1 MGLTAAER
9 QAEIYLITTPGYWYV
24 GCTTVGYK
32 QRLRQHSAAS
42 SGCVRLRDKIRELGL
57 KAFTVSVLET
67 VRREDAHEAELRWY
81 YYFLDLNHG
90 ENLNSHRPGAYPE
103 PTPER
108 NAKLSRA
115 LKGRVFTEASR
126 QRMSVAAQG
135 NTSHLG
141 ITHTEEA
148 RYRMGTFHRAKTH
161 CPQLHPYD
169 DNNTYI
175 TKDGKRQC
183 RTCAR
188 ERARAS

>member
-1 MGLTAAER
+1 
-9 QAEIYLITTPGYWYV
+9 
-24 GCTTVGYK
+24 
-32 QRLRQHSAAS
+32 
-42 SGCVRLRDKIRELGL
+42 
-57 KAFTVSVLET
+57 
-67 VRREDAHEAELRWY
+67 
-81 YYFLDLNHG
+81 
-90 ENLNSHRPGAYPE
+90 
-103 PTPER
+103 
-108 NAKLSRA
+108 
-115 LKGRVFTEASR
+115 
-126 QRMSVAAQG
+126 MSVAAQG